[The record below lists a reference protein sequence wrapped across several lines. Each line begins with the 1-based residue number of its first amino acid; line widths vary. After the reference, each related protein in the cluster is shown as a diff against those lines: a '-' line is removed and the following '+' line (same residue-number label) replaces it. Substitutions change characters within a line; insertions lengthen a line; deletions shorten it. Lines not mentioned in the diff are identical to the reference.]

1 MTLIFGRER
10 LLSSGCVQ
18 VHDLTI
24 IEYSSIG
31 YIDNSDFLF
40 GLRFKLCTCIET
52 YQLTMVIRG
61 QFHQRV
67 YDVFLS

>member
-18 VHDLTI
+18 VLTI

-31 YIDNSDFLF
+31 YLGNSDFLF
-40 GLRFKLCTCIET
+40 ESAFQILNMHR
-52 YQLTMVIRG
+52 
-61 QFHQRV
+61 
-67 YDVFLS
+67 D

>member
-18 VHDLTI
+18 VMILQLTI

-31 YIDNSDFLF
+31 YLDNSDFLF
-40 GLRFKLCTCIET
+40 EPAFQIMNMHR
-52 YQLTMVIRG
+52 
-61 QFHQRV
+61 
-67 YDVFLS
+67 D

>member
-18 VHDLTI
+18 VLTI

-31 YIDNSDFLF
+31 YLGNSDLF
-40 GLRFKLCTCIET
+40 ESAFQIMNMHR
-52 YQLTMVIRG
+52 
-61 QFHQRV
+61 
-67 YDVFLS
+67 D